1 MFYVSFSFLWDRFQF
16 FDTTSPKFANLQDFS
31 MTAILKLWESTVQ
44 KSYYCWIKWVEN
56 YKCKWKFSLV
66 IRKSHCF
73 YVIFKVNGNLAMVL
87 FGTVIPCMISRHWFP
102 TRHAPTFDTV
112 IGLRING
119 WASSALISSA
129 LYSVSFG
136 FNNVEERNSPNLC
149 FDCTKPLYANTEHQ
163 WKWYISSSR
172 LSSRDFKRRNNKGSV
187 RRCLQNWE
195 KLDFGLA

>member
-66 IRKSHCF
+66 IRKRHCF

-149 FDCTKPLYANTEHQ
+149 FDSTKPLCKYRTPV
-163 WKWYISSSR
+163 KMVYLI
-172 LSSRDFKRRNNKGSV
+172 FKIVITG
-187 RRCLQNWE
+187 
-195 KLDFGLA
+195 F